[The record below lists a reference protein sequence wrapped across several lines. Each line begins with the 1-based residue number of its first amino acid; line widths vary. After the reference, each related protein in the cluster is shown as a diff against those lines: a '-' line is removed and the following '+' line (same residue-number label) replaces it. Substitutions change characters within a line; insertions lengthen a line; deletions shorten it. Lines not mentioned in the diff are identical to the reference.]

1 MGKKSR
7 MKKDKNRHKAF
18 LRLRETGF
26 GGMETVTLKN
36 GVEVILNPMKRFL
49 LNKPYL
55 REEYKT
61 HLLRRIG
68 EFAIGKEKM
77 TQLQEM
83 ADAREVKK
91 I

>member
-18 LRLRETGF
+18 LRLREMDF
-26 GGMETVTLKN
+26 GGIETVTLKN
-36 GVEVILNPMKRFL
+36 GVEVVLNPMKRFL

-68 EFAIGKEKM
+68 ELAIGKEKM
-77 TQLQEM
+77 GQLQEM
-83 ADAREVKK
+83 ADAKAVKA
-91 I
+91 